1 MDYELNREQLSVMP
15 LVSPFADILAWV
27 LPLIEFAIAV
37 IIFMPKSRTI
47 GLLLGT
53 GLMLSFKAYVAL
65 LMAQPGALPCTC
77 GGFLKSISWPQ
88 HPVFNLVFVA
98 LGSIAVRSEE
108 HKSEN
113 HSLIRKS

>member
-15 LVSPFADILAWV
+15 LVSPFADILAWA

-53 GLMLSFKAYVAL
+53 GLMLSFTAYVAL
-65 LMAQPGALPCTC
+65 LMAQPGDLQGTC
-77 GGFLKSISWPQ
+77 CGFLQSISLSQ
-88 HPVFNLVFVA
+88 QRVLA
-98 LGSIAVRSEE
+98 
-108 HKSEN
+108 
-113 HSLIRKS
+113 RKSFGWGKRA